1 MYVRSE
7 VFLVFSTAT
16 VVIPERT
23 DFKMTDSGPTL
34 TSLAKQISDI
44 TATITK
50 HLEEK
55 KLTAPSFAADS
66 PTSFPEISPE
76 LFHQRQVLLDAIND
90 LAILVQGPSESVF
103 NYVHTVRTSYFVVWS
118 FTDHH

>member
-1 MYVRSE
+1 
-7 VFLVFSTAT
+7 
-16 VVIPERT
+16 
-23 DFKMTDSGPTL
+23 MTDSGPTL

-44 TATITK
+44 TATITA

-55 KLTAPSFAADS
+55 KSIAPSFAADS
-66 PTSFPEISPE
+66 PTNFPDITPE

-103 NYVHTVRTSYFVVWS
+103 NYVHTVNVLRAWCRNMC
-118 FTDHH
+118 